1 MTPQHM
7 HSAKYSRTI
16 VPRCCGAAT
25 ADDDE
30 ALDKVFE
37 SLLAA
42 FGRDIIPLVE
52 RFLSDEDARSK
63 LRPPGEEQSLDGTA
77 VHEEFKAAV
86 EKPLVAVIEESGL
99 SEQDFYETAQKYVA
113 GDSAGAGGGRGG
125 GGKHAG
131 NLSIF
136 LTLLLSSTD
145 FQLFA
150 EVMTDEAKRSY
161 YLRTLRAWKGA
172 FESRKK

>member
-1 MTPQHM
+1 MF
-7 HSAKYSRTI
+7 SALFGSG
-16 VPRCCGAAT
+16 GAAT
-25 ADDDE
+25 ADDDA

-37 SLLAA
+37 SLLTS

-52 RFLSDEDARSK
+52 RFLSDEEARSK
-63 LRPPGEEQSLDGTA
+63 LRPPGEEQSLEGTA
-77 VHEEFKAAV
+77 VHNEFKAAV

-99 SEQDFYETAQKYVA
+99 SEHDFYETAQKYVA
-113 GDSAGAGGGRGG
+113 GGDGAGE

-136 LTLLLSSTD
+136 LTLLMSSTD

-150 EVMTDEAKRSY
+150 EVMTDDAKRVY
-161 YLRTLRAWKGA
+161 YLRTLKAWKGA